1 MNNGIKKK
9 IRVGIIAGGW
19 SAEREV
25 SLKSGYAVYKALD
38 KDKYEVILWDIKEDL
53 DVIVKKRSEV
63 DVIFPLLHG
72 KRGEDGAIQ
81 GFLNT
86 LGVAFV
92 GSDILASA
100 ISMNK
105 KISKQLFQANGLDV
119 AKGIYIE
126 KEDILN
132 QHAIDELKFPV
143 VVKPVS
149 EGSSFGISI
158 CYKKEELEQALKE
171 AFKYDNEALIEEYIE
186 GKEITAPVIG
196 YKKIDVLPL
205 VEIVPKKGHKFFD
218 FEAKYRSGETDEIC
232 PARISCEQEK
242 KVKEVAKRAFNAIG
256 CKIWARVDM
265 ILKEDKV
272 YVLEVNT
279 IPGMTENSLFPLSAK
294 KAGMRFSE
302 LLDKLIS
309 LSISA
314 YGER

>member
-1 MNNGIKKK
+1 MRKK

-25 SLKSGYAVYKALD
+25 SLKSGRAVYEALN
-38 KDKYEVILWDIKEDL
+38 KNKYEVMLWDIKEDL
-53 DVIVKKRSEV
+53 DVIFKKRNEV

-72 KRGEDGAIQ
+72 RRGEDGAIQ

-100 ISMNK
+100 IAMNK
-105 KISKQLFQANGLDV
+105 KISKQLFQSNGLDV
-119 AKGIYIE
+119 PKGVYLK
-126 KEDILN
+126 KEEIDTISINELN
-132 QHAIDELKFPV
+132 FPV

-158 CYKKEELEQALKE
+158 CHKKDELKQALRK
-171 AFKYDNEALIEEYIE
+171 AFDYDNEVLIEEYIA

-196 YKKIDVLPL
+196 YKEIEVLPL
-205 VEIVPKKGHKFFD
+205 IEIVPKKGHKFFD
-218 FEAKYRSGETDEIC
+218 FEAKYKPGETDEIC
-232 PARISCEQEK
+232 PARISSEQEK
-242 KVKEVAKRAFNAIG
+242 KVKEVAKKAFNSIG

-279 IPGMTENSLFPLSAK
+279 IPGMTENSLFPLSAR
-294 KAGMRFSE
+294 KAGMKFPE

-309 LSISA
+309 LSIAA
-314 YGER
+314 YGKK